1 MSMLMSFCPIIN
13 IKVSA
18 SGEDNLEL
26 SMYLEGSKIE
36 YEFVTM
42 EDYKLISL
50 NHHANGVLI
59 KRIPPTCTKRGYDV
73 YKVCFLGESKIYV
86 VEIPPTGHN
95 YSKKW
100 KVSKQATCIEAG
112 EEYRIC
118 KNKGCKSVDKRE
130 IQPTGHNFSDE
141 WIVGE
146 EPTCTQPG
154 EEYKQC
160 QNNGCT
166 ERETRE
172 MQPTGHNFSD
182 EWLVEKEPTCTQP
195 GEEYKQCQN
204 NGCTERETREI
215 QPTGHNFSDE
225 WLVEKEPTCTQPG
238 EEYKQCQN
246 NGCTERET
254 REIQATGHNYNENII
269 PPSCTEKGYT
279 EHTCI
284 KGDNSYRDNYVDELG
299 HEPGDWDIIKAP
311 TEQEEGIK
319 QKKCKR
325 CNAVL
330 EEEAIQKLNPRG
342 NIDVLIESPNDI
354 TVQTNLEELKEA
366 ALSNEDEQLLD
377 NGNDLTIILRVKRI
391 ENSSDRALIEESL
404 EGMTCGCYFDIS
416 VVKIINNQE
425 INIDKLNKSIKI
437 LIRIPEELKG
447 HDNYK
452 FIRADKGEVVVLD
465 DMDNSAETILIET
478 DRFSTYAL
486 AYSDNGTMVASEDT
500 GIQSDSDVSDNTIVT
515 ESSTVNTGD
524 NSNIIVLFGCLL
536 LSSLSVLVLRKKEKI
551 IY

>member
-1 MSMLMSFCPIIN
+1 MKKIFLSLVLAMSMLMSFCPIIN

-36 YEFVTM
+36 YEFVNM

-182 EWLVEKEPTCTQP
+182 EWLVEKEPTCTQT
-195 GEEYKQCQN
+195 GEEYRQCQN
-204 NGCTERETREI
+204 NGCTERETREM
-215 QPTGHNFSDE
+215 QP
-225 WLVEKEPTCTQPG
+225 
-238 EEYKQCQN
+238 
-246 NGCTERET
+246 
-254 REIQATGHNYNENII
+254 TGHNYNENII

-366 ALSNEDEQLLD
+366 ALSSEDEQLLD

-437 LIRIPEELKG
+437 LIKIPEELKG

-452 FIRADKGEVVVLD
+452 FIRADKGEIAVLD
-465 DMDNSAETILIET
+465 DIDNSAETILIET

-524 NSNIIVLFGCLL
+524 NSNIIVLFGSLL
-536 LSSLSVLVLRKKEKI
+536 LSSLSILVLRKKEKI